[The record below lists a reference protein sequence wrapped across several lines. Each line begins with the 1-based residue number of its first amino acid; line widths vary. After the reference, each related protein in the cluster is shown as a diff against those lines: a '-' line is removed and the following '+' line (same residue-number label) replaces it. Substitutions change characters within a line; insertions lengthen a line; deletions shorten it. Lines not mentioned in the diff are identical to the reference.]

1 MTQQKYIKR
10 NKEIY
15 GLWKRKRMT
24 FTAIGVIYGLTRER
38 IRQIIRQIEEENV

>member
-15 GLWKRKRMT
+15 DLWKRKRMT